1 MKAILSAV
9 IFACL
14 LSAGLSADN
23 LPLDQPGML
32 DRAWHTPHQLLP
44 VLAERDGIRWAMP
57 ETLAGLSLVGGE
69 GVSAKAALDEA
80 AKGWGVSWS
89 VVNGVVVVHN
99 PDDAR
104 LKQWS
109 AALIEGGP
117 AAVDAAW
124 ELGWQ
129 ADARALPILAEALA
143 SKDPAVALA
152 AAQAISVLDRCT
164 PLGRTHR
171 VDFPLA
177 GRVPL
182 SSAYPPPAGTA
193 DLLDSPYPPIRAAA
207 LRLLLGQAGP
217 IRQNAIAKTAA
228 DRSELVRQ
236 VRQQMLFETPDAKK
250 STKGEALPEPPE
262 SPEGIETESRKML
275 EEIPP
280 LAKRSEW
287 EQMRYRVRVLAD
299 WSRRGHAAAAKALLE
314 LSDTDIQTGWF
325 PDYVQMF
332 LSATGGPEPEAK
344 LRAIFAKRNR
354 DTIVRGLEQRL
365 FGTGLLGFTRPHLG
379 EQTVCYVTARKAGR
393 AAYDDMLNL
402 AAKAEDRNSHLLD
415 AVGAVG
421 GTRAVVV
428 LTERLNHEEANSGTL
443 AFRSAKA
450 LGQVGSAAALESL
463 LAASRSDD
471 RFRKHAAVLFLGRIG
486 GPEAVKR
493 LEQVLGEESDR
504 FVRAAAA
511 DALEQIG
518 SAGEAVAAF
527 RKADAAPPAPKFEPR
542 NKRLGKD
549 FAPGQWVDLKIR
561 IRAFANYGEMGWN
574 YDAANRLFFRYGGC
588 SGYTNELTIFDLGT
602 EKFVQR
608 RPNEEMAGWDDRRP
622 PRGCSAGRTWDPYL
636 KTAWIGPAIGGSA
649 ADLAIEEYYNKD
661 GHYSL
666 ATYDL
671 ATDRFE
677 HADRPVNCGRFVYDW
692 LNGLMIPVTF
702 THRNHVTK
710 DWRVLNTRAAAPRSA
725 DAWQVKTDPDGEYPF
740 IASHR
745 YTTAE
750 VHQATGTLVLFVPQ
764 YTDQYAKK
772 QVGPET
778 WTWDPK
784 TNLWKNMQPRQQPP
798 AGVWGSGFVY
808 DPFTQMLLLHAG
820 RKTSQY
826 GGEDD
831 ALTWAYDLKSN
842 TWSDLGAGGPGNPW
856 VGAMAFDPEHNV
868 VVVFQFRGGSV
879 WAYRYKQV
887 D

>member
-1 MKAILSAV
+1 MRSTLLVVILT
-9 IFACL
+9 CL
-14 LSAGLSADN
+14 LSADLPADG
-23 LPLDQPGML
+23 LPLDRPGRL
-32 DRAWHTPHQLLP
+32 HRAWYTPHQLLP
-44 VLAERDGIRWAMP
+44 LLAERDGLRWAMP
-57 ETLAGLSLVGGE
+57 ETLAGLALVGGE

-80 AKGWGVSWS
+80 CKGWGLSWE
-89 VVNGVVVVHN
+89 VVNNILVIHT
-99 PDDAR
+99 PDDAK

-109 AALIEGGP
+109 AALDGGGP
-117 AAVDAAW
+117 TAVDPAW

-129 ADARALPILAEALA
+129 ADARALPALSKALA

-152 AAQAISVLDRCT
+152 AAQAISVLDRCI

-171 VDFPLA
+171 VDPPLA

-182 SSAYPPPAGTA
+182 SSAYPPPANTA

-207 LRLLLGQAGP
+207 LRLLLGQADTV
-217 IRQNAIAKTAA
+217 RQSAIKKTAA

-236 VRQQMLFETPDAKK
+236 VRQQTLFELPDGKRPA
-250 STKGEALPEPPE
+250 TGEKLPAPPE
-262 SPEGIETESRKML
+262 SPEDIEAECRKML
-275 EEIPP
+275 DEIPP
-280 LAKRSEW
+280 LARQSEW

-299 WSRRGHAAAAKALLE
+299 LSRRGHAAATKALLE
-314 LSDTDIQTGWF
+314 LSDTEIQTGWF
-325 PDYVQMF
+325 PDYAQMF

-365 FGTGLLGFTRPHLG
+365 CGMGLLSFTRPHLG
-379 EQTVCYVTARKAGR
+379 EQTVCYVTARRAGR
-393 AAYDDMLNL
+393 AAYDDLL
-402 AAKAEDRNSHLLD
+402 ARAAKAEDRNSHLLD
-415 AVGAVG
+415 AIGAIG
-421 GTRAVVV
+421 GARAVAV
-428 LTERLNHEEANSGTL
+428 LSERLNHEEANSGTL

-450 LGQVGSAAALESL
+450 LGQTGSVAALESL
-463 LAASRSDD
+463 LSASQSDD

-486 GPEAVKR
+486 GPTATKR
-493 LEQVLGEESDR
+493 LELVLTEDSDR
-504 FVRAAAA
+504 FIRAAAA

-518 SAGEAVAAF
+518 SASDSVAAF
-527 RKADAAPPAPKFEPR
+527 RKADASPPTPKFEPR
-542 NKRLGKD
+542 NKRLGKG
-549 FAPGQWVDLKIR
+549 FASGQWVDLKIR
-561 IRAFANYGEMGWN
+561 IRAFANYGEMGWS
-574 YDAANRLFFRYGGC
+574 YDVANRLYFRYGGC

-661 GHYSL
+661 GGHSL

-677 HADRPVNCGRFVYDW
+677 HAERPVNCGRYVYDW
-692 LNGLMIPVTF
+692 ANGLMIPVTF
-702 THRNHVTK
+702 THRNHITK
-710 DWRVLNTRAAAPRSA
+710 DWRVLNTRAADPRSA
-725 DAWQVKTDPDGEYPF
+725 DAWLNKTNPDGEYPF

-750 VHQATGTLVLFVPQ
+750 VHQATGTLVLYVPQ

-784 TNLWKNMQPRQQPP
+784 TNTWKNMQPKVQPS

-808 DPFTQMLLLHAG
+808 DPFTQKLILHAG

-831 ALTWAYDLKSN
+831 AMTWTYDIKTN
-842 TWSDLGAGGPGNPW
+842 TWTDLGPGGPGNPW

-879 WAYRYKQV
+879 WAYRHKEVQ
-887 D
+887 